1 MKDFLKY
8 LLATVIGIIL
18 ASFVMFLILAGV
30 LSAVVSLQDKPV
42 EIKDNSV
49 LHIKLDEAISDRK
62 PALPFFN
69 MKALGLNEIL
79 DNINKAKEDD
89 RIKGIYLE
97 PSVIH
102 AGMATVEE
110 IRNAILDFKETGKF
124 VICYS
129 DFYTQPS
136 YYLATA
142 ADKIYMNP
150 EGYFP
155 LVGYRAQLMFFKGS
169 LEKLGVKA
177 EIIRHGKFKSAV
189 EPLMYDKMSDEN
201 REQLSTIIGSMWDYV
216 TEEIA
221 SKRGLTKERINYL
234 ADNLM
239 VWDAQSSLE
248 YKLIDSIAYKDHM
261 LDRLKELAGVQ
272 KSKKIQLISLLKY
285 SKVPGPRKHKT
296 FAKDKVAVIFASG
309 NIELGD
315 EGEGTISSE
324 RISNTIRDARSD
336 SSIKAIV
343 IRVNSG
349 GGDAI
354 ASEVIYRELCLAREV
369 KPVIASFGDVAASG
383 GYYIAVPADTIVAS
397 QVTITGSIGVWGVV
411 LNLKDFLNSKLGIT
425 MDVAKTNRY
434 SDLYSGY
441 RNLSAREKE
450 VLQHHVDRVYNT
462 FVTHVSENRNMNY
475 DDVDKIGEGRVWSG
489 INAKENGLVDVYG
502 GLSTAVELAAAKA
515 NIDKYRVV
523 ELPRL
528 EEPIEQLM
536 KELMGEIRIS
546 VLKRE
551 LGNSYQY
558 YDFLQKAMNLDGI
571 QARMPFDIEIY

>member
-8 LLATVIGIIL
+8 LLATVIGVIL
-18 ASFVMFLILAGV
+18 ASFVLFLIMVGT
-30 LSAVVSLQDKPV
+30 LSAVVSMQDKPA

-49 LHIKLDEAISDRK
+49 LYIKLNEPVSDRK
-62 PALPFFN
+62 PALPIFN
-69 MKALGLNEIL
+69 VKALGLNDIL
-79 DNINKAKEDD
+79 ESINKAKEDD

-97 PSVIH
+97 PTVIP

-110 IRNAILDFKETGKF
+110 VRNAILDFKESGKF
-124 VICYS
+124 VICHS

-155 LVGYRAQLMFFKGS
+155 LVGYRAQLMFFKGT

-189 EPLMYDKMSDEN
+189 EPLMYDKMSNEN

-216 TEEIA
+216 TAEIA
-221 SKRGLTKERINYL
+221 SRRGLTKERIDFI
-234 ADNLM
+234 ADNLL
-239 VWDAQSSLE
+239 VWDAQSALE
-248 YKLIDSIAYKDHM
+248 YKLIDSIAYNDYVLEK
-261 LDRLKELAGVQ
+261 LKELAGVE

-285 SKVPGPRKHKT
+285 TKVPGQRKHKT
-296 FAKDKVAVIFASG
+296 FAKDKVAVIYASG
-309 NIELGD
+309 NIQLGD

-324 RISNTIRDARSD
+324 RISEAIRDARSD

-354 ASEVIYRELCLAREV
+354 ASEVIYRELYLAREV

-397 QVTITGSIGVWGVV
+397 QVTITGSIGVFGVV
-411 LNLKDFLNSKLGIT
+411 LNLKDFLNNKLGIT
-425 MDVAKTNRY
+425 LDVEKTNRY
-434 SDLYSGY
+434 SDIYSGY
-441 RNLSAREKE
+441 RKLAARERE

-462 FVTHVSENRNMNY
+462 FVSHVSENRKMRY
-475 DDVDKIGEGRVWSG
+475 EDVDKIGEGRVWSG
-489 INAKENGLVDVYG
+489 VNAKENGLVDVYG

-515 NIDKYRVV
+515 NLEKYRVV
-523 ELPRL
+523 DLPRL
-528 EEPIEQLM
+528 EEPIEQLI
-536 KELMGEIRIS
+536 KELAGEIRMS

-551 LGNSYQY
+551 LGSSLQY
-558 YDFLQKAMNLDGI
+558 YDFLQEAMNLKGI

>member
-8 LLATVIGIIL
+8 LLATIIGVIL
-18 ASFVMFLILAGV
+18 ASFIMFLIFLGTI
-30 LSAVVSLQDKPV
+30 SALVSMQDKPV
-42 EIKDNSV
+42 DIKDNSV
-49 LHIKLDEAISDRK
+49 LYLTLDEPVSDRK

-69 MKALGLNEIL
+69 AKALGLNEIL

-97 PSVIH
+97 LSVIP
-102 AGMATVEE
+102 AGMATIEE
-110 IRNAILDFKETGKF
+110 IRNAVLDFKESGKF
-124 VICYS
+124 VICHS

-155 LVGYRAQLMFFKGS
+155 LAGYRAQLMFFKGT

-201 REQLSTIIGSMWDYV
+201 REQLNTIIGSMWEYV
-216 TEEIA
+216 TTEIA
-221 SKRGLTKERINYL
+221 RQRGITKGRINYM
-234 ADNLM
+234 ADNLL
-239 VWDAQSSLE
+239 VWDAQSAVE
-248 YKLIDSIAYKDHM
+248 YKLVDSLAYKDQI
-261 LDRLKELAGVQ
+261 LDKLKVLAGIE
-272 KSKKIQLISLLKY
+272 KSKKVQLITLVKY
-285 SKVPGPRKHKT
+285 NKVPGSRKHKT
-296 FAKDKVAVIFASG
+296 FAKQKVAVIYASG

-324 RISNTIRDARSD
+324 RISKAIRDARLD
-336 SSIKAIV
+336 STIKAIV

-354 ASEVIYRELCLAREV
+354 ASEVIYRELYLARKA

-411 LNLKDFLNSKLGIT
+411 LNLKDFLNNKLGIT
-425 MDVAKTNRY
+425 MDVEKTNKY
-434 SDLYSGY
+434 SDLLSGY
-441 RNLSAREKE
+441 RTLSAREKE
-450 VLQHHVDRVYNT
+450 VLQNQVDRIYNT
-462 FVTHVSENRNMNY
+462 FVNHVSESRNMKY

-489 INAKENGLVDVYG
+489 VNAKEIGLVDVYG
-502 GLSTAVELAAAKA
+502 GLSTAIEIAAAKA
-515 NIDKYRVV
+515 NLDKYRVV

-536 KELMGEIRIS
+536 KELMGEVRLSI
-546 VLKRE
+546 LKKE
-551 LGNSYQY
+551 LGNSYKY
-558 YDFLQKAMNLDGI
+558 YDFLQEALNLKGI
-571 QARMPFDIEIY
+571 QARIPYEIEIY